1 MNLTRAKE
9 IVSSNGK
16 VDVRFNGKKVIIEKV
31 NEDNGIAYIS
41 YVDNPDIKD
50 QVSITNLEER

>member
-9 IVSSNGK
+9 IVSSPSMIDVTYNG
-16 VDVRFNGKKVIIEKV
+16 VPIYIEHI
-31 NEDNGIAYIS
+31 NEDNGIAYIHS
-41 YVDNPDIKD
+41 LDNPEDRQ